1 MSCPEPE
8 GVMEQEAAYLQALA
22 STATFELQGDRL
34 TLRAANGETAVE
46 YSLFES
52 IGLLDTSWQLSL
64 YYVGGDAVT
73 SPLAGTEIT
82 ANFMEG
88 GKLSGSAGCNN
99 YTAGY
104 ELDGNALTIGPA
116 ASTRMACSE
125 PSGVMEQ
132 EAAFLAL
139 LEQTASYKIN
149 VDTLTLMDANG
160 TPLAEFTASPLVGVI
175 WKWQQF
181 QSTNDSVQA
190 PVDPGQ
196 YTLEFMTDGNVAIQ
210 ADCNRA
216 LGTYTLDGSLLD
228 IEIGPV
234 TLAFCPE
241 GSLSEEY
248 LRLLGDVVAYVLEG
262 EDLFLD
268 VKFDSGTMKFSQ

>member
-1 MSCPEPE
+1 
-8 GVMEQEAAYLQALA
+8 
-22 STATFELQGDRL
+22 
-34 TLRAANGETAVE
+34 
-46 YSLFES
+46 
-52 IGLLDTSWQLSL
+52 
-64 YYVGGDAVT
+64 
-73 SPLAGTEIT
+73 
-82 ANFMEG
+82 
-88 GKLSGSAGCNN
+88 
-99 YTAGY
+99 
-104 ELDGNALTIGPA
+104 
-116 ASTRMACSE
+116 
-125 PSGVMEQ
+125 MEQ

-149 VDTLTLMDANG
+149 VNTLILMDANG

-181 QSTNDSVQA
+181 QSNDDSVQTPA
-190 PVDPGQ
+190 DPDQ
-196 YTLEFMTDGNVAIQ
+196 YTLEFMTDGSVAIQ

-248 LRLLGDVVAYVLEG
+248 LRLLGDVVAYVFEG
-262 EDLFLD
+262 DDLFLD
-268 VKFDSGTMKFSQ
+268 VKFDSGTMKFSR